1 MAAVWFFLGNLFG
14 LPYVVMR
21 TPKPIDTT
29 TLNYNWQIWES
40 NAFSVYTKETAPID
54 EDSAAQAVS
63 ALLRY
68 LSRVGVVKYTCHS
81 GYLSTAIN
89 ENDLATVLTPA
100 GGIFHAL
107 RVPGQ
112 EVKYDYRGR
121 KQVILCA
128 SAKFYNDSKCPL
140 RKFRRGAFYAAASSR
155 LRQLTKPYKSFTKK
169 MLKFTVT
176 GI

>member
-14 LPYVVMR
+14 LPYVVMH

-40 NAFSVYTKETAPID
+40 NAFSVYTKETAHID

-63 ALLRY
+63 AVLRY

-112 EVKYDYRGR
+112 EVEYDYRGR

-128 SAKFYNDSKCPL
+128 SAKFYNDSKRPL
-140 RKFRRGAFYAAASSR
+140 RKFRRGHFMR
-155 LRQLTKPYKSFTKK
+155 LP
-169 MLKFTVT
+169 VPACAN
-176 GI
+176 